1 MRQTTP
7 PQKHTIGITMK
18 NLYSALI
25 KKPQRYSLGFRSS
38 DRRTLTHHERTEGS
52 GVHILCGSNDVDTPK
67 FVVKREVADN
77 LCLGK
82 ENPLVSLVIENSNR
96 TCGDRKFHK
105 LEDI

>member
-38 DRRTLTHHERTEGS
+38 DRRTLTHHERTAS
-52 GVHILCGSNDVDTPK
+52 LCVDVLCGSVDVDSPK
-67 FVVKREVADN
+67 FAVERKVADN
-77 LCLGK
+77 LCLREK
-82 ENPLVSLVIENSNR
+82 NPPVCLIVEDSDR
-96 TCGDRKFHK
+96 TSGDRKFNELQHV
-105 LEDI
+105 

>member
-52 GVHILCGSNDVDTPK
+52 GVDVLSGSVDVDSPK
-67 FVVKREVADN
+67 FAVERKVADN
-77 LCLGK
+77 LCLREK
-82 ENPLVSLVIENSNR
+82 NPLVSLVIENGNR

-105 LEDI
+105 L